1 MKVPVFIVR
10 YALEKWDYPP
20 FMYENYGIYL
30 SKSQAI
36 SEAKKLYKKYAK
48 EELLTVVIEQQK
60 EVYSAIDGKKLS
72 PDFEVL
78 FRIDAF
84 DGFHKVKDDEQYRR
98 NRIITA
104 IKKILG
110 HYLELNPNY
119 NELQGN
125 QHSDGKMY
133 KGKKQTLYKK

>member
-1 MKVPVFIVR
+1 MKVPIFIIR

-20 FMYENYGIYL
+20 FVYENYGIYL

-84 DGFHKVKDDEQYRR
+84 DGFHKVKDDEQHGR
-98 NRIITA
+98 NLCPSNKENT
-104 IKKILG
+104 G
-110 HYLELNPNY
+110 
-119 NELQGN
+119 
-125 QHSDGKMY
+125 
-133 KGKKQTLYKK
+133 TLFRT

>member
-10 YALEKWDYPP
+10 YALERWDYPP

-72 PDFEVL
+72 PS
-78 FRIDAF
+78 
-84 DGFHKVKDDEQYRR
+84 
-98 NRIITA
+98 
-104 IKKILG
+104 
-110 HYLELNPNY
+110 LNPCFIGPCS
-119 NELQGN
+119 L
-125 QHSDGKMY
+125 SK
-133 KGKKQTLYKK
+133 

>member
-10 YALEKWDYPP
+10 YALEKWDYPS
-20 FMYENYGIYL
+20 FVYENYGIYL

-36 SEAKKLYKKYAK
+36 FEAKKLYKKYAK

-84 DGFHKVKDDEQYRR
+84 DGFHKVKDGE
-98 NRIITA
+98 
-104 IKKILG
+104 
-110 HYLELNPNY
+110 
-119 NELQGN
+119 
-125 QHSDGKMY
+125 
-133 KGKKQTLYKK
+133 

>member
-20 FMYENYGIYL
+20 FMYKNYGIYL

-36 SEAKKLYKKYAK
+36 SEAKKLYKKYEK

-60 EVYSAIDGKKLS
+60 EVYSAIDGKRLS
-72 PDFEVL
+72 PNFEIL
-78 FRIDAF
+78 FKIDAF

-98 NRIITA
+98 NLCPSHQKDTGA
-104 IKKILG
+104 
-110 HYLELNPNY
+110 LN
-119 NELQGN
+119 LF
-125 QHSDGKMY
+125 
-133 KGKKQTLYKK
+133 

>member
-10 YALEKWDYPP
+10 YVFEKWDYPP

-60 EVYSAIDGKKLS
+60 EVYSAIDEKKLS

-84 DGFHKVKDDEQYRR
+84 DGFHKVK
-98 NRIITA
+98 N
-104 IKKILG
+104 
-110 HYLELNPNY
+110 
-119 NELQGN
+119 NE
-125 QHSDGKMY
+125 
-133 KGKKQTLYKK
+133 

>member
-10 YALEKWDYPP
+10 YVFEKWDYPP

-36 SEAKKLYKKYAK
+36 SEDKKLYKKYAK

-84 DGFHKVKDDEQYRR
+84 DGFIEDAKAKVEPYAKDAADRVRPLVHEGS
-98 NRIITA
+98 
-104 IKKILG
+104 KKIAKVFTKIADKT
-110 HYLELNPNY
+110 
-119 NELQGN
+119 Q
-125 QHSDGKMY
+125 
-133 KGKKQTLYKK
+133 KKND

>member
-10 YALEKWDYPP
+10 YVFEKWDYPP

-72 PDFEVL
+72 QDFEVL

-84 DGFHKVKDDEQYRR
+84 DGFHKVK
-98 NRIITA
+98 N
-104 IKKILG
+104 
-110 HYLELNPNY
+110 
-119 NELQGN
+119 NE
-125 QHSDGKMY
+125 
-133 KGKKQTLYKK
+133 